1 MVAWDLCKVFATV
14 RFCYPPPRITRVG
27 WSPHRSHKPGASAVR
42 ICHPHPNN
50 MKLFEA
56 TVRVNGREFTDRVG
70 ANDAQEARLLLQ
82 QRHGPRAIPYM
93 PRMIPS

>member
-1 MVAWDLCKVFATV
+1 
-14 RFCYPPPRITRVG
+14 
-27 WSPHRSHKPGASAVR
+27 
-42 ICHPHPNN
+42 

-56 TVRVNGREFTDRVG
+56 TLRVNGREFTDRVG

-82 QRHGPRAIPYM
+82 QRHGPRAVPYL

>member
-1 MVAWDLCKVFATV
+1 MRKPWLALEVVNKKVKIFAWLRREVMHLLYTENDVSSSLTPGTSF
-14 RFCYPPPRITRVG
+14 RIV
-27 WSPHRSHKPGASAVR
+27 
-42 ICHPHPNN
+42 

-82 QRHGPRAIPYM
+82 QRHGPRAVPYL
-93 PRMIPS
+93 PRIIPS

>member
-1 MVAWDLCKVFATV
+1 MDIISVFETEGGSSILSGPAK
-14 RFCYPPPRITRVG
+14 ILKD
-27 WSPHRSHKPGASAVR
+27 S
-42 ICHPHPNN
+42 

-82 QRHGPRAIPYM
+82 QRHGPRAVPFL

>member
-1 MVAWDLCKVFATV
+1 MHLLYTENDVSSSLT
-14 RFCYPPPRITRVG
+14 
-27 WSPHRSHKPGASAVR
+27 PGTSLGIV
-42 ICHPHPNN
+42 

-82 QRHGPRAIPYM
+82 QRHGPRAVPYL

>member
-1 MVAWDLCKVFATV
+1 
-14 RFCYPPPRITRVG
+14 
-27 WSPHRSHKPGASAVR
+27 
-42 ICHPHPNN
+42 

-70 ANDAQEARLLLQ
+70 ANDAHEARLLLQ
-82 QRHGPRAIPYM
+82 QRHGPRSVPYM

>member
-1 MVAWDLCKVFATV
+1 
-14 RFCYPPPRITRVG
+14 
-27 WSPHRSHKPGASAVR
+27 
-42 ICHPHPNN
+42 

-56 TVRVNGREFTDRVG
+56 TVKVNGKEFIDRVG

-82 QRHGPRAIPYM
+82 QRHGPRSVSYM

>member
-1 MVAWDLCKVFATV
+1 MVERHPYTVDTGVQFSNEVPNSKV
-14 RFCYPPPRITRVG
+14 
-27 WSPHRSHKPGASAVR
+27 
-42 ICHPHPNN
+42 N

-82 QRHGPRAIPYM
+82 QRHGPRAVPYL

>member
-1 MVAWDLCKVFATV
+1 MVERHPYTVDTGVQFSNEVPNSKV
-14 RFCYPPPRITRVG
+14 
-27 WSPHRSHKPGASAVR
+27 H
-42 ICHPHPNN
+42 

-56 TVRVNGREFTDRVG
+56 TVRVNGREFMDRVG

-82 QRHGPRAIPYM
+82 QRHGPRAVPYL